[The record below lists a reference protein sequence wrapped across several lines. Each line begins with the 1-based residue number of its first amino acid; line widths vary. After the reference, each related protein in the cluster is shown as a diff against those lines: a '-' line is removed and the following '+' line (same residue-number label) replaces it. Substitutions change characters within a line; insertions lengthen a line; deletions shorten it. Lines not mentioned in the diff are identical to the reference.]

1 MLSVRSGSI
10 RVYLVLALDQYFNVR
25 RLRLRRAGDGVGGGV
40 GGVGGYVY
48 ARECICVCLFIPV
61 SFQVF
66 SCK

>member
-25 RLRLRRAGDGVGGGV
+25 RLRLRRAGGGG
-40 GGVGGYVY
+40 GGGGGGGPGGGGICIY
-48 ARECICVCLFIPV
+48 ARVYLFIPV